1 MYLGCAYSL
10 INDLTRLLVFSRV
23 FADQTRSSFG
33 SGNALK
39 TRPPVSPGHDEAGE
53 RITHKTRDA
62 GASCGAGSMI

>member
-1 MYLGCAYSL
+1 MGCAYSL
-10 INDLTRLLVFSRV
+10 INDLTWLLVFSCV

-33 SGNALK
+33 SGNAPT

-53 RITHKTRDA
+53 RITRKTRDA